1 MRLME
6 MIHSLGDRLGIIEVA
21 RVSKP
26 SAPVK
31 IQTRMVTLAELVTN
45 IKVTEIYELASPLA
59 ESAVSFDDI
68 FKAAGIQSPKGGW
81 TVQRLEEFLG
91 SKEIRG
97 MDRAQAQ
104 QAAVSK
110 LAAEG
115 AASAD
120 VVKDAIARDL
130 ALDAFEE
137 GTAGKRELWLETKK
151 QLLSALQSQMNAL
164 GEERKRIESE
174 IASEKQNWT
183 EWRKRKRQFEKEMAH
198 AVGFLIDQP
207 VISTDNE

>member
-1 MRLME
+1 MRLIE
-6 MIHSLGDRLGIIEVA
+6 MIHSLGDRLGIIEVS
-21 RVSKP
+21 RVSRP

-68 FKAAGIQSPKGGW
+68 FKAAGIQPPKGGW
-81 TVQRLEEFLG
+81 TVQRLEEFLC

-97 MDRAQAQ
+97 MERAQAQ
-104 QAAVSK
+104 QEALRR

-115 AASAD
+115 VATAD
-120 VVKDAIARDL
+120 VIKDAVARDQ

-137 GTAGKRELWLETKK
+137 CTAGKRELWLETKK
-151 QLLSALQSQMNAL
+151 QLLAALQSQMDAL
-164 GEERKRIESE
+164 GEERKRIENE
-174 IASEKQNWT
+174 IASEKQKWT
-183 EWRKRKRQFEKEMAH
+183 AWRKQKRQFEKEMAH

-207 VISTDNE
+207 VISTDDE